1 MSASE
6 TLRRARARVEAART
20 AALERFES
28 TQERWPVVGALLV
41 RIMNVGLMDAATRLA
56 AQPFLTTIPLMFALG
71 AFGPDSLRKQMLS
84 SLRTTFGLT
93 GDSAQQVKDV
103 VQASNGAQ
111 NLQQTVGVIGLVMAL
126 LSATSCSRVLARVCA
141 DAWALPKARSRPA
154 AWRWLVWIICL
165 VGFVLLQGV
174 LRSGFGAGLW
184 LGVPLTF
191 LASVVLWWWTQHL
204 LLVRRLA
211 WLPLLPG
218 AVLCA
223 VATSALSLTARV
235 YMPNAL
241 NRTLHDYGSLGLVL
255 TLLSWLI
262 VLSAAIVFGITLG
275 AVLAQHPPLQA
286 KLKAPLPRE
295 TTLLKESGQPD
306 EPGG

>member
-6 TLRRARARVEAART
+6 ALRRARARAEATRT
-20 AALERFES
+20 AALARFE
-28 TQERWPVVGALLV
+28 TMQERWPVLGALLV
-41 RIMNVGLMDAATRLA
+41 RMMNVGLMDAATRLA
-56 AQPFLTTIPLMFALG
+56 AQLFLTTIPLFFALG
-71 AFGPDSLRKQMLS
+71 AFAPDSVRSRMLS
-84 SLRTTFGLT
+84 SLRTTFGLR
-93 GDSAQQVKDV
+93 GDSAQQVKAV
-103 VQASNGAQ
+103 LQTSSNGQ
-111 NLQQTVGVIGLVMAL
+111 DLQQTVGVIGLVMAL

-154 AWRWLVWIICL
+154 AWRWLVWIVCL
-165 VGFVLLQGV
+165 VVFVLVQGL
-174 LRSGFGAGLW
+174 LRNGFGAGLW

-191 LASVVLWWWTQHL
+191 LASVALWWWTQHL
-204 LLVRRLA
+204 LLVRRVA

-223 VATSALSLTARV
+223 LATSALALTARI

-262 VLSAAIVFGITLG
+262 VLSAAITFGITLG
-275 AVLAQHPPLQA
+275 AVLAQHPPLQP
-286 KLKAPLPRE
+286 LLNAPV
-295 TTLLKESGQPD
+295 TTDPVASV
-306 EPGG
+306 EPEE

>member
-6 TLRRARARVEAART
+6 ALRRARARVGAAGA

-28 TQERWPVVGALLV
+28 TQQRWPVVGALLV

-56 AQPFLTTIPLMFALG
+56 AQLFLTTIPLMFALG
-71 AFGPDSLRKQMLS
+71 AFGPDSLRKRMLS

-93 GDSAQQVKDV
+93 GDSAQQVKEV
-103 VQASNGAQ
+103 VQAGNGTQ
-111 NLQQTVGVIGLVMAL
+111 SLQQTVGVIGLVMAL

-165 VGFVLLQGV
+165 VGFVLVQGA
-174 LRSGFGAGLW
+174 LRGGFGTGLW

-204 LLVRRLA
+204 LLVRRVP

-223 VATSALSLTARV
+223 TATSALSLSARV

-262 VLSAAIVFGITLG
+262 VLSAAITFGITLG
-275 AVLAQHPPLQA
+275 AVLAQHPPLQQ
-286 KLKAPLPRE
+286 LLNAPLPEER
-295 TTLLKESGQPD
+295 TDAAPNG
-306 EPGG
+306 

>member
-6 TLRRARARVEAART
+6 ALRRVRARAEATRT
-20 AALERFES
+20 AALARFD
-28 TQERWPVVGALLV
+28 TMQERWPVLGALLV

-56 AQPFLTTIPLMFALG
+56 AQLFLTTIPLLFAVG
-71 AFGPDSLRKQMLS
+71 AFAPDSIRNRMLS
-84 SLRTTFGLT
+84 SLRSTFGLS

-103 VQASNGAQ
+103 VQASSSAQ
-111 NLQQTVGVIGLVMAL
+111 NLQQTVGVIGLLMAL

-165 VGFVLLQGV
+165 VGFVLVQGL

-204 LLVRRLA
+204 LLVRRVA

-223 VATSALSLTARV
+223 LATSALSLTARI

-262 VLSAAIVFGITLG
+262 VLSAAITFGITLG
-275 AVLAQHPPLQA
+275 AVLAQHPPLQPL
-286 KLKAPLPRE
+286 LKAPV
-295 TTLLKESGQPD
+295 TTDPVSSTIDPEGEPSG
-306 EPGG
+306 